1 MGTIDQEIVSA
12 ALEIIRQDEEKKRHE
27 KRMEEIRES
36 ILTELLTCQDFD
48 AMIRKLPIPY
58 EKYEVKDGKLCEV
71 TDYEEF
77 KNNITDANGKV
88 VKKLLEYELFCMFP

>member
-1 MGTIDQEIVSA
+1 MGNIDREIISA
-12 ALEIIRQDEEKKRHE
+12 ALETIRQDEEKKRHE
-27 KRMEEIRES
+27 RRMEEIREK
-36 ILTELLTCQDFD
+36 ILTELLTCQDLD

-58 EKYEVKDGKLCEV
+58 KKYEIKDGKLCEV

-88 VKKLLEYELFCMFP
+88 VKKLLKFELFCMF

>member
-1 MGTIDQEIVSA
+1 MGNIDREIKSA
-12 ALEIIRQDEEKKRHE
+12 ALETIRQDEEKKRHE
-27 KRMEEIRES
+27 RRMEEIRES
-36 ILTELLTCQDFD
+36 ILTELLTCQDLD

-58 EKYEVKDGKLCEV
+58 TKYEIKDGKLCET

-88 VKKLLEYELFCMFP
+88 VKRLLKFELFCMF

>member
-1 MGTIDQEIVSA
+1 MGNIDQNIISA

-27 KRMEEIRES
+27 RRMEEIREN
-36 ILTELLTCQDFD
+36 ILTEVLKCQDLD

-58 EKYEVKDGKLCEV
+58 KKHEIKDGKLCET
-71 TDYEEF
+71 TDYEKF

-88 VKKLLEYELFCMFP
+88 VKQLLEYELFCMF